1 MGERGG
7 RLVRDRFTAD
17 QMVARTVALF
27 EASWQ
32 DKGQHVAGSEYR
44 IGMNSRATPIAQAE
58 TRCPCGSQ
66 TGVLEAFRTETRRY
80 VECPRCGLVFLAPRP
95 AADEVR
101 AFYSE
106 QYDDAYG
113 RAEAQSD
120 RGPVFQSV
128 LRHVERFKLP
138 PGRLLD
144 VGCGDGEFLV
154 RCLPR
159 GWACF
164 GVEISREAAQR
175 AAARGVT
182 MLAPHWLDKPA
193 GTAEGDK
200 PYDVIT
206 LINVLETVHDPC
218 PILRRVHAAL
228 APDGVVV
235 IRVSNGDFHLAA
247 RRPVQWVGGQYQQA
261 FHQFVFTPRSLRWLL
276 GTAGLTP
283 VSIANSY
290 PSRSPVYGSEHAV
303 KRWRWRLGGST
314 LWGIAQA
321 LYRLSGNRIVLA
333 PSFEVVA
340 VRSSK
345 SV

>member
-1 MGERGG
+1 M
-7 RLVRDRFTAD
+7 
-17 QMVARTVALF
+17 
-27 EASWQ
+27 S
-32 DKGQHVAGSEYR
+32 
-44 IGMNSRATPIAQAE
+44 SRATHIAQAE

-66 TGVLEAFRTETRRY
+66 FAVCEVFRTETRRY
-80 VECPRCGLVFLAPRP
+80 VECPRCGLVFLHPRP
-95 AADEVR
+95 AAEAVR

-113 RAEAQSD
+113 RAEARSD
-120 RGPVFQSV
+120 RRSVFRSV
-128 LRHVERFKLP
+128 LRHVERFKPP

-154 RCLPR
+154 LCLPR

-164 GVEISREAAQR
+164 GVEISREAVQR

-182 MLAPHWLDKPA
+182 MLAPHWLDGPA
-193 GTAEGDK
+193 GTEEGEK

-218 PILRRVHAAL
+218 LVLRRVHAAL

-235 IRVSNGDFHLAA
+235 IRVSNGAFHLAV
-247 RRPVQWVGGQYQQA
+247 RRPVQWLGGRYQQA

-276 GTAGLTP
+276 GAAGLTP
-283 VSIANSY
+283 VSISNSR
-290 PSRSPVYGSEHAV
+290 PSRSPVYRSDDAMT
-303 KRWRWRLGGST
+303 RWRWRLGGST
-314 LWGIAQA
+314 LWGITQT
-321 LYRLSGNRIVLA
+321 LYRFSGNRIVLA

-340 VRSSK
+340 VRSNN

>member
-1 MGERGG
+1 
-7 RLVRDRFTAD
+7 
-17 QMVARTVALF
+17 
-27 EASWQ
+27 
-32 DKGQHVAGSEYR
+32 
-44 IGMNSRATPIAQAE
+44 MNSRVTPIAQAE
-58 TRCPCGSQ
+58 TYCPCGSP
-66 TGVLEAFRTETRRY
+66 TAVHEVFRTETRRY
-80 VECPRCGLVFLAPRP
+80 LECPRCGLVFLAPRP
-95 AADEVR
+95 AAEAVR

-120 RGPVFQSV
+120 RGSVFRSV

-144 VGCGDGEFLV
+144 IGCGDGEFLAL
-154 RCLPR
+154 CLPR

-164 GVEISREAAQR
+164 GVEISREAVQR

-182 MLAPHWLDKPA
+182 MLAPHWLDGPA
-193 GTAEGDK
+193 GTEDGDK

-218 PILRRVHAAL
+218 LVLRRVHAAL

-247 RRPVQWVGGQYQQA
+247 RRPVQWVGGRYQQA

-276 GTAGLTP
+276 RAAGLTP
-283 VSIANSY
+283 VSIGNSR
-290 PSRSPVYGSEHAV
+290 PSRSPVYGSDHAM
-303 KRWRWRLGGST
+303 KRWGWRLGGST
-314 LWGIAQA
+314 LWGIAQT

-345 SV
+345 FV